1 MAKQNH
7 SVSGA
12 KSVDYN
18 NTQCTSDMS
27 LTSNKDGQPSDGHSR
42 SCSQQSPADTPTLN
56 VKIDDDVSPEL
67 KTVVVDWL
75 EEVCQW
81 HLDQPRR
88 ADLEGCF
95 PQYDQLA
102 FTIGMNRLGRGL
114 RHRVTGK
121 GWVNL
126 RVTNWMT
133 IETKPNPIREYVS
146 DVSISS
152 RTNWAYLLS
161 QHFGCESFD
170 DPEFKQQEH
179 LDFQL
184 RYLEHIS
191 PDLANNIKKKIRL
204 EGVKRRNAAR
214 RNKKPVSPTT
224 SSRPTKPQQNQ
235 DSWFCPPM
243 NPRQVP
249 TPKTVTTLAPTP
261 ELSQYQQQI
270 IEEHKRMWDYIKSDS
285 DSCDSTCSAT
295 EDYDK

>member
-1 MAKQNH
+1 MTMN
-7 SVSGA
+7 
-12 KSVDYN
+12 KS
-18 NTQCTSDMS
+18 
-27 LTSNKDGQPSDGHSR
+27 
-42 SCSQQSPADTPTLN
+42 LN

-75 EEVCQW
+75 EEVLQW
-81 HLDQPRR
+81 HLDEPRR

-161 QHFGCESFD
+161 QHFDCESFD
-170 DPEFKQQEH
+170 KPEFKQKEH

-191 PDLANNIKKKIRL
+191 PALANDIKEKIRL
-204 EGVKRRNAAR
+204 DGVKSRNAAR
-214 RNKKPVSPTT
+214 RKGKPISQEASSPAAKTKQE
-224 SSRPTKPQQNQ
+224 SSSSASLPQL
-235 DSWFCPPM
+235 

-249 TPKTVTTLAPTP
+249 TSQPVTTPAPTP

-270 IEEHKRMWDYIKSDS
+270 IDEHKRMWDYIKNGSDG
-285 DSCDSTCSAT
+285 CDSSCGST
-295 EDYDK
+295 EDFDK

>member
-1 MAKQNH
+1 MN
-7 SVSGA
+7 
-12 KSVDYN
+12 KS
-18 NTQCTSDMS
+18 
-27 LTSNKDGQPSDGHSR
+27 
-42 SCSQQSPADTPTLN
+42 LN
-56 VKIDDDVSPEL
+56 VKIDDDVSSEL

-75 EEVCQW
+75 EEVLQW

-161 QHFGCESFD
+161 QHFDCESFD
-170 DPEFKQQEH
+170 KPEFKQKEH

-191 PDLANNIKKKIRL
+191 PALANDIKEKIRL
-204 EGVKRRNAAR
+204 EGVKQRNAAR
-214 RNKKPVSPTT
+214 RDRKRKPLSQSAHSPKST
-224 SSRPTKPQQNQ
+224 
-235 DSWFCPPM
+235 DSQSLIHPPM
-243 NPRQVP
+243 NPRQAPFQNPIPV
-249 TPKTVTTLAPTP
+249 PTP

-270 IEEHKRMWDYIKSDS
+270 IEEHKRMWDYIKNGS
-285 DSCDSTCSAT
+285 DSCDSTCGAT